1 MGLGLAFAE
10 LRQRLRELD
19 ELVEQLQTVAEQ
31 DRPAEGDC
39 LAADEVADAA
49 RDLRG
54 LLAEALNGAT
64 MGSQALR
71 HRDLGR
77 AAAALSSCHQRVAD
91 LFERFWQDLAS
102 SHRIETLRGLGRERG
117 AAWTGWTAQVEKSL
131 EHGWHRLLAVNR
143 AVLACW
149 RDIAELVE
157 LALVARQGAGP
168 GPVSTK
174 AGGGLE

>member
-1 MGLGLAFAE
+1 MGLGLAFVD
-10 LRQRLRELD
+10 LRHRLEELD

-31 DRPAEGDC
+31 DRPVEGDC

-49 RDLRG
+49 RDLHG
-54 LLAEALNGAT
+54 LLAEALSAVA
-64 MGSQALR
+64 MGTQALR

-77 AAAALSSCHQRVAD
+77 AAAALSACHERVAD
-91 LFERFWQDLAS
+91 VDEHFWQDLAS

-117 AAWTGWTAQVEKSL
+117 MAWTAWTAQVEKSL
-131 EHGWHRLLAVNR
+131 DHAWHRLLAVDR

-157 LALVARQGAGP
+157 LALVGRQGTVP
-168 GPVSTK
+168 GPVGST
-174 AGGGLE
+174 AGGGEE